1 MIVELLSLVT
11 GKRLIDDDV
20 LFTHRLQFLPGV
32 EAPKIVIVP
41 KKDAPLGAQRVLKI
55 VADTIDT
62 GSGLNAQ
69 ITYNLDGDFT
79 LPIVDTGLDPV
90 TKAKNGDKGSP
101 DYSPSLGGLIPAD
114 TALPNYSILDPLH
127 FIGNYPKANSGGD
140 GESGGKG
147 GSGAKGM
154 DAPVLEIWTKEILG
168 DGLTIDLRGQEGG
181 DGGQGGTG
189 QRGGD
194 GQGGSAA
201 VEGTDENWLG
211 VPNII
216 CAQRPGMGGD
226 GGRGGNAGCGGDGG
240 NGGNGGVFK
249 LFYTSGVA
257 VAKFTPMMQGGDGG
271 IIGSP
276 GAPGSGGQGGPPGL
290 NILSCSATAS
300 SVNGSDGLYCRSQNE
315 GGISKRGTD
324 GTDGYQFSHE
334 VAAIP
339 KIPGLFP

>member
-90 TKAKNGDKGSP
+90 TKAKNGDKGTP
-101 DYSPSLGGLIPAD
+101 DYSPSLGGIIPAD
-114 TALPNYSILDPLH
+114 TAEPNYSILDPLH
-127 FIGNYPKANSGGD
+127 YVGNYPKANSGGD

-147 GSGAKGM
+147 GSGAEGI

-181 DGGQGGTG
+181 DGGPGGIG

-194 GQGGSAA
+194 GQGGSAQSRELRRTGWVFPMLSVRRDPVWAEMVAEA
-201 VEGTDENWLG
+201 V
-211 VPNII
+211 
-216 CAQRPGMGGD
+216 
-226 GGRGGNAGCGGDGG
+226 
-240 NGGNGGVFK
+240 
-249 LFYTSGVA
+249 
-257 VAKFTPMMQGGDGG
+257 MQ
-271 IIGSP
+271 
-276 GAPGSGGQGGPPGL
+276 
-290 NILSCSATAS
+290 
-300 SVNGSDGLYCRSQNE
+300 
-315 GGISKRGTD
+315 
-324 GTDGYQFSHE
+324 
-334 VAAIP
+334 VAAETGGMVETAVFSNYSIHRALP
-339 KIPGLFP
+339 WQNSPPRCKVDMEE